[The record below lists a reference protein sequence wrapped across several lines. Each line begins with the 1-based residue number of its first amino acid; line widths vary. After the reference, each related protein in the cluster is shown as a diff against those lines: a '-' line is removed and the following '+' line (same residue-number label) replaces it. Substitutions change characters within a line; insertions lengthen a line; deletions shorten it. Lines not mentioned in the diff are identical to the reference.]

1 MAPPNAAD
9 LTTSFQTRNPYAPT
23 SQVRLLA
30 LDMDGT
36 LLNSK
41 SEVLPSSVEAIR
53 EAISKGVTV
62 MLATGKARPAAVAA
76 LRKVSLVG
84 DGLVVGGGTPG
95 IFLQGLAVHGIGGE
109 LIAGGVLDSNIV
121 RLAFE
126 YAQST
131 GTAVCGFH
139 GESCITTKMTPEV
152 EELHY
157 RYYEP
162 LATVV
167 PTIDDVLEQGP
178 LRKLIFLAPPHD
190 VANAIGP
197 EWMEK
202 LKATDAQT
210 MQAVPS
216 MLEIVPKGINKW
228 VGMQALL
235 DHLNLNAHDVMAI
248 GDGGNDLE
256 LVANVGIGVA
266 MGNAVPSVKTAAT
279 FVVSSN
285 DENGIAE
292 AIERCIL
299 W

>member
-1 MAPPNAAD
+1 MAPPNAGD
-9 LTTSFQTRNPYAPT
+9 LATSNQTRNPYAPT

-53 EAISKGVTV
+53 EVISKGVTV

-76 LRKVSLVG
+76 LKKVNLVG
-84 DGLVVGGGTPG
+84 DGLVVGSGTPG

-109 LIAGGVLDSNIV
+109 LIAGGVLDS
-121 RLAFE
+121 
-126 YAQST
+126 S
-131 GTAVCGFH
+131 CGFH

-152 EELHY
+152 EELHH

-178 LRKLIFLAPPHD
+178 LRKLIFLASPHEIT
-190 VANAIGP
+190 NAIGP
-197 EWMEK
+197 EWTKK
-202 LKATDAQT
+202 LKATNAQT

-235 DHLNLNAHDVMAI
+235 DHMNLKAHEVMAI

-279 FVVSSN
+279 LIVSSN
-285 DENGIAE
+285 NENGIAE